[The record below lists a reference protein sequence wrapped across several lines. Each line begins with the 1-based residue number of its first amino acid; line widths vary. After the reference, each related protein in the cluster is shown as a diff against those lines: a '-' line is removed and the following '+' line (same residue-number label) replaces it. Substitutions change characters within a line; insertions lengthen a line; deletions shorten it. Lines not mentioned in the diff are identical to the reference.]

1 MGDVTAA
8 GGRTSI
14 STSISSSFPIT
25 ITIITITITTTIIII
40 TITIITITIIIIII
54 TDVAEIWLE
63 TTGDETVSSLFD
75 QIGRLLVPRPH
86 GRSDAL
92 PRRRREPSLEGG
104 GGGSR

>member
-1 MGDVTAA
+1 MGATTV
-8 GGRTSI
+8 I
-14 STSISSSFPIT
+14 IIT
-25 ITIITITITTTIIII
+25 ITIITIITITITIIIII
-40 TITIITITIIIIII
+40 TITIITITIIIII

-63 TTGDETVSSLFD
+63 TTGDETVSSLSD
-75 QIGRLLVPRPH
+75 QIGRLLVPRPL